1 MGTKQQILGLV
12 VFLAACYLVAGIGGF
27 VTAPAISGWYGTLPR
42 PAWTPPN
49 WLFGPVWTLLYTLM
63 AIAAW
68 LVWRRAGVTAVAVPL
83 TLFAVQ
89 LAFNLAWTLLFFGLH
104 RVGLAFLDIVLLWL
118 AILATLIMCW
128 RVTPVAGWLL
138 LPYLLWVSYASTLN
152 FGIWRGLGR

>member
-1 MGTKQQILGLV
+1 MGAKQQILGLV
-12 VFLAACYLVAGIGGF
+12 VFLAACYLVASIGGF
-27 VTAPAISGWYGTLPR
+27 VTAPAISGWYATLPR
-42 PAWTPPN
+42 LSWTPPN
-49 WLFGPVWTLLYTLM
+49 WVFGPVWTLLYTLM

-89 LAFNLAWTLLFFGLH
+89 LALNLAWTLLFFGLH

-152 FGIWRGLGR
+152 FGIWRGLGY